1 MKIGIDLG
9 TTNCA
14 LAYIDER
21 EAEDLEFPPVHVFE
35 TPQLVAAGRVE
46 ARRTLPSFLFLE
58 DGEPVGAYAREQ
70 GALVPT
76 RLVHS
81 AKSWLSNPDVDRTA
95 KILPW
100 DSPETGRV
108 LSPVEVS
115 ARYLAKFREEWDRA
129 KSAPLAEQDIVL
141 TVPASFDEEA
151 RELTVMAAKE
161 AGIERLTLLE
171 EPAAAFYS
179 WIANNLAQSR
189 KKLFNGQVVLV
200 CDVGGGTSDF
210 SLIRVAREGDLVNFT
225 RTAVGQHLLLGGDN
239 LDLTLAWLV
248 ETKLN
253 AQLTIRQRSG
263 LRRQCSAAKEK
274 LLNDPNLKSV
284 EITVLGTG
292 SSLIGK
298 SLKTEILREE
308 ALELALEGFLPF
320 TERGEAPKEE
330 KRSLFRELG
339 LPYVSDAAVTRHL
352 NAFLEPTGET
362 PDAILFNG
370 GFFIPE
376 ILRGR
381 VAEAVGRWYG
391 RRPEI
396 FENIDL
402 DLAVARGAA
411 YYSYVRSTG
420 SGVLVRGGLPRTYY
434 IGLGEAREGK
444 FPAVC
449 LVPRGAEEGASVEVD
464 NGALQLVANRPVSF
478 RLYSSLTRTE
488 DKLGDVLEFS
498 ADDAS
503 LHGHAPL
510 HAVIRFGKK
519 AEERLIPVKLGAR
532 LTELGTLETW
542 CESKISE
549 NRWRLQFELRKRAA
563 AQQPAERKAAAVVSE
578 QALKRSLEL
587 IGAVFSSGAKSP
599 GAGGAS
605 GGAPPEELP
614 SKLEQ
619 TMGLG
624 RNSWPVAAIRQMA
637 DAFLAAA
644 DGRKKSP
651 AYEARWLNLCGFCL
665 RPGFG
670 YPGDDFRIEQ
680 TRKIYASG
688 LTHGNQMQCEID
700 WWIFWGR
707 LAGGLNRNQQT
718 DVYQR
723 LAASL
728 LPRGNKKPQR
738 INSALLREMWRT
750 ASSLELL
757 PVGTKTELGE
767 ALIKRVKTGD
777 YKESELWCLARL
789 GARKLFYGPINLVAP
804 PATATRWAEALL
816 KVANAAKPL
825 AANAA
830 EPLAAN
836 AAEPLAANASEALA
850 AMGRSTGDPTRDLPA
865 PTREAIRVKLRAAP
879 HAERLLALFEGE
891 EADESTLGRIFGEEL
906 PSGLVLVEE
915 GSGAIHTP

>member
-9 TTNCA
+9 TTNSA
-14 LAYIDER
+14 LAYINEQ
-21 EAEDLEFPPVHVFE
+21 EAEDRDFPPVHIFE

-58 DGEPVGAYAREQ
+58 EGQPVGAYARDQ

-100 DSPETGRV
+100 DSQETGRV

-115 ARYLAKFREEWDRA
+115 ARYLAKFREEWDKA
-129 KSAPLAEQDIVL
+129 KGAPLAEQDIVL

-151 RELTVMAAKE
+151 RELTVMAARD

-189 KKLFNGQVVLV
+189 KKLFDGQIVLV

-210 SLIRVAREGDLVNFT
+210 SLIKVSREGDMVNFT
-225 RTAVGQHLLLGGDN
+225 RTAVGKHLLLGGDN
-239 LDLTLAWLV
+239 LDLTFAWLV
-248 ETKLN
+248 ETKLG
-253 AQLTIRQRSG
+253 AQLSIRQRSG
-263 LRRQCSAAKEK
+263 LRRQCSAAKEI
-274 LLNDPNLKSV
+274 LLTDPSRKSV
-284 EITVLGTG
+284 EITVLGSG

-298 SLKTEILREE
+298 TLKSEILREE

-320 TERGEAPKEE
+320 TARGEGPKDE

-339 LPYVSDAAVTRHL
+339 LPYVSDAAITRHL
-352 NAFLEPTGET
+352 NAFLEGAGQV

-376 ILRGR
+376 ILRER
-381 VAEAVGRWYG
+381 VADVVGRWYD

-396 FENIDL
+396 LENSDL

-434 IGLGEAREGK
+434 IGIGEAREGK
-444 FPAVC
+444 FAAVC
-449 LVPRGAEEGASVEVD
+449 LVPRGAEEGAALEVD
-464 NGALQLVANRPVSF
+464 NAALQLVANRPVSF
-478 RLYSSLTRTE
+478 RLYSSLTRT
-488 DKLGDVLEFS
+488 DDRLGDVVDFA
-498 ADDAS
+498 ADDAG
-503 LHGHAPL
+503 LHAHAPL

-532 LTELGTLETW
+532 LTEIGTLESW
-542 CESKISE
+542 CESKISD
-549 NRWRLQFELRKRAA
+549 NRWRLQFELRKAA
-563 AQQPAERKAAAVVSE
+563 AEQPAERKAAAVVSE
-578 QALKRSLEL
+578 QALKTSLEL
-587 IGAVFSSGAKSP
+587 ITAVFTPAAKSP
-599 GAGGAS
+599 VA
-605 GGAPPEELP
+605 PEEVP
-614 SKLEQ
+614 ARLEQ

-624 RNSWPVAAIRQMA
+624 KNSWPLSAIRQMA
-637 DAFLAAA
+637 DTFLAVA
-644 DGRKKSP
+644 DGRKKNP
-651 AYEARWLNLCGFCL
+651 AYEIRWLNLCGFCL

-680 TRKIYASG
+680 ARRLFSG
-688 LTHGNQMQCEID
+688 GVTHGNQVQCEID

-707 LAGGLNRNQQT
+707 VAGGLNRNQQA
-718 DVYQR
+718 DIYQR
-723 LAASL
+723 LSGFL

-738 INSALLREMWRT
+738 INASLQREMWRT

-757 PVGTKTELGE
+757 PVGSKTELGE
-767 ALIKRVKTGD
+767 ALIKRVKAGD
-777 YKESELWCLARL
+777 YKESELWCLSRL
-789 GARKLFYGPINLVAP
+789 GARQLFYGPINLVVP
-804 PATATRWAEALL
+804 PATAGRWVETLL
-816 KVANAAKPL
+816 KVAAAGD
-825 AANAA
+825 
-830 EPLAAN
+830 
-836 AAEPLAANASEALA
+836 ALA
-850 AMGRSTGDPTRDLPA
+850 SMARRIEDPTRDLPA
-865 PTREAIRVKLRAAP
+865 PLRESVKKKLEIMP
-879 HAERLLALFEGE
+879 HADRLLAVLEGE
-891 EADESTLGRIFGEEL
+891 EEDDRTLGRIFGEEL
-906 PSGLVLVEE
+906 PSGLVMAQPEEHAVEP
-915 GSGAIHTP
+915 SAP

>member
-9 TTNCA
+9 TTNSA
-14 LAYIDER
+14 LAYIDEG
-21 EAEDLEFPPVHVFE
+21 EAEDRDFPPVRIFE

-46 ARRTLPSFLFLE
+46 PRRTLPSFLFLE
-58 DGEPVGAYAREQ
+58 DGQPVGVYAREQ

-100 DSPETGRV
+100 DSQETGRV

-115 ARYLAKFREEWDRA
+115 ARFIAKFREEWDRA
-129 KSAPLAEQDIVL
+129 KGVPLADQDIVL

-151 RELTVMAAKE
+151 RELTVMAARE
-161 AGIERLTLLE
+161 AGLERLTLLE

-189 KKLFNGQVVLV
+189 KKLFDGQTVLV

-210 SLIRVAREGDLVNFT
+210 SLIRVSRSGDRVDFT
-225 RTAVGQHLLLGGDN
+225 RTAVGSHLLLGGDN

-248 ETKLN
+248 ETKLGVP
-253 AQLTIRQRSG
+253 LSIRQRSG
-263 LRRQCSAAKEK
+263 LRRQSTAAKEK
-274 LLNDPNLKSV
+274 LLGDASLKGV
-284 EITVLGTG
+284 EITVLGAG
-292 SSLIGK
+292 SALIGK

-320 TERGEAPKEE
+320 TRRGEAPKEE

-339 LPYVSDAAVTRHL
+339 LPYVSDPAITRHL
-352 NAFLEPTGET
+352 NAFLEPTGQV

-376 ILRGR
+376 ILQARAAD
-381 VAEAVGRWYG
+381 VVGQWYG

-396 FENIDL
+396 LENSEL

-434 IGLGEAREGK
+434 IALGEPRDGK

-449 LVPRGAEEGASVEVD
+449 LVPRGTEEGESLEID
-464 NGALQLVANRPVSF
+464 NQALQLVANRPVSF
-478 RLYSSLTRTE
+478 RLYSSLTRAD

-498 ADDAS
+498 GGDAD
-503 LHGHAPL
+503 LHMHAPL
-510 HAVIRFGKK
+510 NAVIRFGQR

-532 LTELGTLETW
+532 LTEIGTLETW
-542 CESKISE
+542 CESKIGDH
-549 NRWRLQFELRKRAA
+549 RWRLQFELRKQAA
-563 AQQPAERKAAAVVSE
+563 VEPAERKAAAVVGE
-578 QALKRSLEL
+578 QALKSSLEL
-587 IGAVFSSGAKSP
+587 IAAVFSPTAKSP
-599 GAGGAS
+599 VA
-605 GGAPPEELP
+605 PEEVP
-614 SKLEQ
+614 ARLEQ

-624 RNSWPVAAIRQMA
+624 KNSWPLSAIRQLA

-651 AYEARWLNLCGFCL
+651 AYEIRWLNLCGFCL

-670 YPGDDFRIEQ
+670 YPGDDFRTEQ
-680 TRKIYASG
+680 ARRIYSAG
-688 LTHGNQMQCEID
+688 LTHGNQVQCEVE

-718 DVYQR
+718 DIYQR
-723 LAASL
+723 LSGFL
-728 LPRGNKKPQR
+728 LPRGNKKPPR
-738 INSALLREMWRT
+738 INVALLREMWRT

-757 PVGTKTELGE
+757 PVGAKTELGDT
-767 ALIKRVKTGD
+767 LLKRVKAGD
-777 YKESELWCLARL
+777 FKESELWCLSRL
-789 GARKLFYGPINLVAP
+789 GARKLLYGPSNLVIP
-804 PATATRWAEALL
+804 PAAVTRWVEALL
-816 KVANAAKPL
+816 NIPSAGD
-825 AANAA
+825 
-830 EPLAAN
+830 
-836 AAEPLAANASEALA
+836 ALA
-850 AMGRSTGDPTRDLPA
+850 AMARRTDDPMRDLPLA
-865 PTREAIRVKLRAAP
+865 AREGVKRKLQALP
-879 HAERLLALFEGE
+879 HAARLTAVLEGE
-891 EADESTLGRIFGEEL
+891 EDDSALGRIFGEEL
-906 PSGLVLVEE
+906 PSGLVLEARQV
-915 GSGAIHTP
+915 

>member
-9 TTNCA
+9 TTNSA

-21 EAEDLEFPPVHVFE
+21 DADDRDFPPLHIFE
-35 TPQLVAAGRVE
+35 TPQLVASGRVE

-58 DGEPVGAYAREQ
+58 EGQPVGVYAREQ

-100 DSPETGRV
+100 DSQETGRV

-115 ARYLAKFREEWDRA
+115 SRFLAKFREEWDRA
-129 KSAPLAEQDIVL
+129 KGIPLAEQDIVL

-151 RELTVMAAKE
+151 RELTVMAARE
-161 AGIERLTLLE
+161 AGLEKLTLLE

-179 WIANNLAQSR
+179 WIAHNLAASR
-189 KKLFNGQVVLV
+189 KQLFDGQTVLV

-210 SLIRVAREGDLVNFT
+210 SLIKVSREGDMVNFT
-225 RTAVGQHLLLGGDN
+225 RTAVGRHLLLGGDN

-248 ETKLN
+248 ETKLG
-253 AQLTIRQRSG
+253 AQLSIRQRSG
-263 LRRQCSAAKEK
+263 LRRQCSAAKER

-308 ALELALEGFLPF
+308 ALELALDGFLPF
-320 TERGEAPKEE
+320 SERGEKPKEE

-339 LPYVSDAAVTRHL
+339 LPYVTDPAITRHL
-352 NAFLEPTGET
+352 NEFLEPTGES

-376 ILRGR
+376 ILRER
-381 VAEAVGRWYG
+381 VADVVGKWTG

-396 FENIDL
+396 FENVDL

-434 IGLGEAREGK
+434 IGLGEVREGK
-444 FPAVC
+444 FPAVT
-449 LVPRGAEEGASVEVD
+449 LVPRGAEEGAAIQID
-464 NGALQLVANRPVSF
+464 NDALQLVANRPVSF
-478 RLYSSLTRTE
+478 RLYSSLTRT
-488 DKLGDVLEFS
+488 DDVVGQFLEF
-498 ADDAS
+498 DAEDPD
-503 LHGHAPL
+503 LHMHAPL
-510 HAVIRFGKK
+510 NAVIRFGKK
-519 AEERLIPVKLGAR
+519 AEERLIPVRLGAR
-532 LTELGTLETW
+532 LTEVGTLESW
-542 CESKISE
+542 CESKISD
-549 NRWRLQFELRKRAA
+549 NRWNLQFELRKKAA
-563 AQQPAERKAAAVVSE
+563 VPAERKAAAVVSE
-578 QALKRSLEL
+578 EALKASLEL
-587 IGAVFSSGAKSP
+587 IAQVFSVSGKSP
-599 GAGGAS
+599 VA
-605 GGAPPEELP
+605 PEELP
-614 SKLEQ
+614 AKLEQ

-624 RNSWPVAAIRQMA
+624 KNSWPLSAIRQMA
-637 DAFLAAA
+637 DAFLASA

-651 AYEARWLNLCGFCL
+651 AFEMRWLNLAGFCL

-680 TRKIYASG
+680 ARRIYSAG
-688 LTHGNQMQCEID
+688 LTHANQVQCEID

-707 LAGGLNRNQQT
+707 VAGGLNRNQQT
-718 DVYQR
+718 DIYQR
-723 LAASL
+723 ISGFL
-728 LPRGNKKPQR
+728 LPRGKQKPPR
-738 INSALLREMWRT
+738 VNSSLYREMWRT

-757 PVGTKTELGE
+757 PIGVKTELGD
-767 ALIKRVKTGD
+767 ALIKRIKAGD
-777 YKESELWCLARL
+777 FKDSELWCLMRL
-789 GARKLFYGPINLVAP
+789 GARKLFYGPINLVVP
-804 PATATRWAEALL
+804 PATVSRW
-816 KVANAAKPL
+816 VAAVLNLPAAGD
-825 AANAA
+825 
-830 EPLAAN
+830 
-836 AAEPLAANASEALA
+836 ALA
-850 AMGRSTGDPTRDLPA
+850 AMARRTGDPTRDLPDA
-865 PTREAIRVKLRAAP
+865 TQDSVRAKLSMLP
-879 HAERLLALFEGE
+879 HADRLLAVLDGE
-891 EADESTLGRIFGEEL
+891 EEDDSTLGRIFGEEL
-906 PSGLVLVEE
+906 PSGLVLSAVE
-915 GSGAIHTP
+915 

>member
-9 TTNCA
+9 TTNSA
-14 LAYIDER
+14 LAWIDDSA
-21 EAEDLEFPPVHVFE
+21 AEDREFPPVHIFE
-35 TPQLVAAGRVE
+35 TPQFVAAGRVE
-46 ARRTLPSFLFLE
+46 PRRTLPSFLFLE
-58 DGEPVGAYAREQ
+58 DSQPVGVYAREQ

-129 KSAPLAEQDIVL
+129 HPTALADQDIVL

-151 RELTVMAAKE
+151 RELTVMAARE

-189 KKLFNGQVVLV
+189 KKLFDGQIVLV

-210 SLIRVAREGDLVNFT
+210 SLIRVSREGDLVNFT
-225 RTAVGQHLLLGGDN
+225 RTAVGKHLLLGGDN

-263 LRRQCSAAKEK
+263 LRRQCSAAKER
-274 LLNDPNLKSV
+274 LLNDPDLKSV

-292 SSLIGK
+292 SSLIGR

-320 TERGEAPKEE
+320 SERGELPKEE

-339 LPYVSDAAVTRHL
+339 LPYVTDPAVTRHL
-352 NAFLEPTGET
+352 NEFLEPTGEV

-376 ILRGR
+376 ILRER
-381 VAEAVGRWYG
+381 VADVVAKWYG

-396 FENIDL
+396 FENVDL

-411 YYSYVRSTG
+411 YYSYVRGTG

-434 IGLGEAREGK
+434 IGLGDARDGK
-444 FPAVC
+444 FSAVC
-449 LVPRGAEEGASVEVD
+449 LVPRGAEEGSSVEVD
-464 NGALQLVANRPVSF
+464 NSALQLLANRPVSF

-488 DKLGDVLEFS
+488 DKLGDVVEF
-498 ADDAS
+498 DAAATE
-503 LHGHAPL
+503 LHTHAPL

-532 LTELGTLETW
+532 LTEIGTLETW
-542 CESKISE
+542 CESKISD
-549 NRWRLQFELRKRAA
+549 NRWRLEFALRKQA
-563 AQQPAERKAAAVVSE
+563 AQQPTERKAAAVVTE
-578 QALKRSLEL
+578 QALKNALEL
-587 IGAVFSSGAKSP
+587 IESVFSPTAKSP
-599 GAGGAS
+599 VA
-605 GGAPPEELP
+605 PEELP

-624 RNSWPVAAIRQMA
+624 RMSWPVSAIRQMS

-644 DGRKKSP
+644 DGRRKSP

-680 TRKIYASG
+680 ARRIFASG
-688 LTHGNQMQCEID
+688 LTYANQTQCEID

-707 LAGGLNRNQQT
+707 VAGGLNRHQQT
-718 DVYQR
+718 DIYQR

-738 INSALLREMWRT
+738 INAALLREMWRT

-757 PVGTKTELGE
+757 PIGTKTELGD

-777 YKESELWCLARL
+777 YKESELWCVARV
-789 GARKLFYGPINLVAP
+789 GARKLFYGPINLVVP
-804 PATATRWAEALL
+804 PATAARWAETLL
-816 KVANAAKPL
+816 KIANAGD
-825 AANAA
+825 
-830 EPLAAN
+830 
-836 AAEPLAANASEALA
+836 ALA
-850 AMGRSTGDPTRDLPA
+850 AIGRGTGDPTRDLA
-865 PTREAIRVKLRAAP
+865 PPVRQSIHAKLKASP
-879 HAERLLALFEGE
+879 HAERLLAIFEGE
-891 EADESTLGRIFGEEL
+891 EADEGALGRIFGEEL
-906 PSGLVLVEE
+906 PSGLVLAEE
-915 GSGAIHTP
+915 PAPSGLV

>member
-9 TTNCA
+9 TTNSA

-21 EAEDLEFPPVHVFE
+21 EAEDLDFPPIHIFE

-58 DGEPVGAYAREQ
+58 DSQPVGVYAREQ

-100 DSPETGRV
+100 DSQETGRV

-115 ARYLAKFREEWDRA
+115 ARFLGKFREEWDRA
-129 KSAPLAEQDIVL
+129 TSAPIAEQDIVL

-151 RELTVMAAKE
+151 RELTAMAARD

-189 KKLFNGQVVLV
+189 KKLFDGQIVLV

-210 SLIRVAREGDLVNFT
+210 SLIRVSREGDLVNFT
-225 RTAVGQHLLLGGDN
+225 RTAVGKHLLLGGDN

-248 ETKLN
+248 ETKLGS
-253 AQLTIRQRSG
+253 ALSIRQRSG

-274 LLNDPNLKSV
+274 LLTDPNLKSV

-292 SSLIGK
+292 SALIGK
-298 SLKTEILREE
+298 SLKSEILREE

-320 TERGEAPKEE
+320 SERGEPPKDE

-339 LPYVSDAAVTRHL
+339 LPYVSDPAVTRHL
-352 NAFLEPTGET
+352 NVFLEAAGQA

-376 ILRGR
+376 ILRDR
-381 VAEAVGRWYG
+381 TADVVGQWYG

-396 FENIDL
+396 LENSEL

-434 IGLGEAREGK
+434 IALGEPREGK
-444 FPAVC
+444 FRAAC
-449 LVPRGAEEGASVEVD
+449 LVPRGAEEGVALEID
-464 NGALQLVANRPVSF
+464 NESLQLVANRPVSF
-478 RLYSSLTRTE
+478 RVYSSLTRTE
-488 DKLGDVLEFS
+488 DKLGDVVEFS
-498 ADDAS
+498 ADDTE
-503 LHGHAPL
+503 LHRHAPL
-510 HAVIRFGKK
+510 NAVIRFGKK

-532 LTELGTLETW
+532 LTEIGTLETW
-542 CESKISE
+542 CESKISD
-549 NRWRLQFELRKRAA
+549 NRWRLQFELRKAA
-563 AQQPAERKAAAVVSE
+563 AAQPAERKAAAVVTE
-578 QALKRSLEL
+578 QALKSSLEL
-587 IGAVFSSGAKSP
+587 IQAVFSTGAKSP
-599 GAGGAS
+599 VA
-605 GGAPPEELP
+605 PEELP
-614 SKLEQ
+614 AKLEQ

-624 RNSWPVAAIRQMA
+624 RNSWPLTAIRQMA
-637 DAFLAAA
+637 DAFLNVA

-651 AYEARWLNLCGFCL
+651 AYEIRWLNLCGFCL

-680 TRKIYASG
+680 TRRIHSAG
-688 LTHGNQMQCEID
+688 LTHGNQVQCEID

-707 LAGGLNRNQQT
+707 VAGGLNRNQQT
-718 DVYQR
+718 DIYQR
-723 LAASL
+723 LSANL

-738 INSALLREMWRT
+738 INPSLQREMWRT

-757 PVGTKTELGE
+757 PIGTKTELGD
-767 ALIKRVKTGD
+767 ALIKRVKAGD
-777 YKESELWCLARL
+777 YKESELWCLSRL
-789 GARKLFYGPINLVAP
+789 GARKLFYGPINLVVP
-804 PATATRWAEALL
+804 PTIVTRWVEALL
-816 KVANAAKPL
+816 KLPAAGD
-825 AANAA
+825 
-830 EPLAAN
+830 
-836 AAEPLAANASEALA
+836 ALA
-850 AMGRSTGDPTRDLPA
+850 AMARRTEDPTRDVPPA
-865 PTREAIRVKLRAAP
+865 TRNAVKSRLQTMPNAD
-879 HAERLLALFEGE
+879 RLLAVFEGE
-891 EADESTLGRIFGEEL
+891 EEDDRTLGRIFGEEL
-906 PSGLVLVEE
+906 PSGLVLAE
-915 GSGAIHTP
+915 

>member
-9 TTNCA
+9 TTNSA

-21 EAEDLEFPPVHVFE
+21 EGDDVEFPPVHIFD

-46 ARRTLPSFLFLE
+46 PRRTLPSFLFLE

-115 ARYLAKFREEWDRA
+115 ARYLAKFREEWDRT
-129 KSAPLAEQDIVL
+129 KSAPLADQDIVL

-151 RELTVMAAKE
+151 RELTVMAAKD

-210 SLIRVAREGDLVNFT
+210 SLIRVTREGDLVNFT

-298 SLKTEILREE
+298 SLKSEILREE

-320 TERGEAPKEE
+320 TERNEPPKDE
-330 KRSLFRELG
+330 KRSLFRETG
-339 LPYVSDAAVTRHL
+339 LPYVSDAAITRHL
-352 NAFLEPTGET
+352 NAFLESAGQA

-376 ILRGR
+376 ICRQR
-381 VAEAVGRWYG
+381 VADVVERWFG
-391 RRPEI
+391 KRPEI
-396 FENIDL
+396 LENRDL
-402 DLAVARGAA
+402 DLAVAAGAA

-434 IGLGEAREGK
+434 IGLGGAASGQT
-444 FPAVC
+444 AVC
-449 LVPRGAEEGASVEVD
+449 LVPRGAEEGTTLEID
-464 NGALQLVANRPVSF
+464 NEALQLVAN
-478 RLYSSLTRTE
+478 
-488 DKLGDVLEFS
+488 
-498 ADDAS
+498 
-503 LHGHAPL
+503 
-510 HAVIRFGKK
+510 
-519 AEERLIPVKLGAR
+519 
-532 LTELGTLETW
+532 
-542 CESKISE
+542 
-549 NRWRLQFELRKRAA
+549 
-563 AQQPAERKAAAVVSE
+563 
-578 QALKRSLEL
+578 
-587 IGAVFSSGAKSP
+587 
-599 GAGGAS
+599 
-605 GGAPPEELP
+605 
-614 SKLEQ
+614 
-619 TMGLG
+619 
-624 RNSWPVAAIRQMA
+624 
-637 DAFLAAA
+637 
-644 DGRKKSP
+644 
-651 AYEARWLNLCGFCL
+651 
-665 RPGFG
+665 
-670 YPGDDFRIEQ
+670 
-680 TRKIYASG
+680 
-688 LTHGNQMQCEID
+688 
-700 WWIFWGR
+700 
-707 LAGGLNRNQQT
+707 
-718 DVYQR
+718 
-723 LAASL
+723 
-728 LPRGNKKPQR
+728 
-738 INSALLREMWRT
+738 
-750 ASSLELL
+750 
-757 PVGTKTELGE
+757 
-767 ALIKRVKTGD
+767 
-777 YKESELWCLARL
+777 
-789 GARKLFYGPINLVAP
+789 
-804 PATATRWAEALL
+804 
-816 KVANAAKPL
+816 
-825 AANAA
+825 
-830 EPLAAN
+830 
-836 AAEPLAANASEALA
+836 
-850 AMGRSTGDPTRDLPA
+850 
-865 PTREAIRVKLRAAP
+865 
-879 HAERLLALFEGE
+879 
-891 EADESTLGRIFGEEL
+891 
-906 PSGLVLVEE
+906 
-915 GSGAIHTP
+915 

>member
-9 TTNCA
+9 TTNSA
-14 LAYIDER
+14 MAWIDER
-21 EAEDLEFPPVHVFE
+21 EAEDREFPPVHIFE
-35 TPQLVAAGRVE
+35 TPQLVAADRVE
-46 ARRTLPSFLFLE
+46 PRRTLPSFLFLE
-58 DGEPVGAYAREQ
+58 EGQPVGAYAREQ
-70 GALVPT
+70 GALAPT

-115 ARYLAKFREEWDRA
+115 ARYLAKFREEWDKLQT
-129 KSAPLAEQDIVL
+129 KSPHATLAEQDIVL

-151 RELTVMAAKE
+151 RELTVMAARE

-189 KKLFNGQVVLV
+189 KHLFDGQIVLV

-210 SLIRVAREGDLVNFT
+210 SLIRVSREGDLVNFT
-225 RTAVGQHLLLGGDN
+225 RTAVGKHLLLGGDN

-274 LLNDPNLKSV
+274 LLNDPTLKSV

-298 SLKTEILREE
+298 SLKSEILREE

-320 TERGEAPKEE
+320 SERGEKPKDE

-339 LPYVSDAAVTRHL
+339 LPYVSDPAVTRHL
-352 NAFLEPTGET
+352 NEFLEPTGEQ

-376 ILRGR
+376 ILRER
-381 VAEAVGRWYG
+381 VADVVGKWYG
-391 RRPEI
+391 KRPQI
-396 FENIDL
+396 LENSDL

-420 SGVLVRGGLPRTYY
+420 SGILVRGGLPRTYY
-434 IGLGEAREGK
+434 VGLGDARDGK

-449 LVPRGAEEGASVEVD
+449 MVPRGAEEGASVEVD

-488 DKLGDVLEFS
+488 DKLGDVVEF
-498 ADDAS
+498 DAAS
-503 LHGHAPL
+503 DLHVHAPL

-532 LTELGTLETW
+532 LTEIGTLETW
-542 CESKISE
+542 CESKISD
-549 NRWRLQFELRKRAA
+549 NRWRLEFALRKKA
-563 AQQPAERKAAAVVSE
+563 AQPTERKAAAVVSE
-578 QALKRSLEL
+578 QALKNAVEL
-587 IGAVFSSGAKSP
+587 IEAVFSPTAKSP
-599 GAGGAS
+599 IA
-605 GGAPPEELP
+605 PEELP

-619 TMGLG
+619 AMGLG
-624 RNSWPVAAIRQMA
+624 RMSWPVASIRAMA
-637 DAFLAAA
+637 DAFLAVA
-644 DGRKKSP
+644 DGRRKNP

-670 YPGDDFRIEQ
+670 FPGDDFRIEQ
-680 TRKIYASG
+680 ARRIYAGG
-688 LTHGNQMQCEID
+688 LTYGNQTQCEID

-707 LAGGLNRNQQT
+707 VAGGLNRNQQS

-723 LAASL
+723 LAGSL
-728 LPRGNKKPQR
+728 LPRGSKKPQR
-738 INSALLREMWRT
+738 INAALLREMWRT

-757 PVGTKTELGE
+757 PLGVKNDLGE
-767 ALIKRVKTGD
+767 ALIKRVKAGD
-777 YKESELWCLARL
+777 YKESELWCIARL
-789 GARKLFYGPINLVAP
+789 GARKLFYGPINLVVP
-804 PATATRWAEALL
+804 PATAARWAETLL
-816 KVANAAKPL
+816 KANNPGD
-825 AANAA
+825 
-830 EPLAAN
+830 
-836 AAEPLAANASEALA
+836 ALA
-850 AMGRSTGDPTRDLPA
+850 ALGRRTDDPTRDLPA
-865 PTREAIRVKLRAAP
+865 PLRQTIAAKLQTLP
-879 HAERLLALFEGE
+879 HAERLLSVFEGE
-891 EADESTLGRIFGEEL
+891 EADEGTLGRIFGEEL
-906 PSGLVLVEE
+906 PSGLVLAETE
-915 GSGAIHTP
+915 